1 MKRSL
6 VFIMLILPALVYTQ
20 VTIQPV
26 VPAVGMLQKSQL
38 WNTLIVNSSPE
49 QYVCRID
56 LILRDRVTNL
66 ELFTASTNNF
76 TVAKGA
82 GQFNINSFNPVQYN
96 YLSPGFDTK
105 SQGLIPAGNYIVCYT
120 VNSVGAKPATLADE
134 CIQLDVEPL
143 SPPLLIAPADSTILE
158 VAPAQ
163 FSWIPPT
170 PGEMFTRLN
179 YDIIITQVNEGQK
192 AEEAIQQ
199 NIPFYS
205 EGNLTA
211 SMLTYKASALKFEKD
226 KWYAWQVVARDERN
240 YAGKTETW
248 VFKIGQGTKLD
259 PPVSGVYLQLTDE
272 AKGIYQIS
280 PGKLNLKYFSYH
292 KEYSTR
298 IIFTDDKGNIVKK
311 EKTKIKQGENYLDF
325 DLSGSFR
332 SNTSYTV
339 TLTDKSGKQHS
350 LTFSINT
357 K

>member
-1 MKRSL
+1 M
-6 VFIMLILPALVYTQ
+6 MLILPALVHAQ

-66 ELFTASTNNF
+66 EVFTASTNNF

-143 SPPLLIAPADSTILE
+143 SPPLLIAPADSSILE

-199 NIPFYS
+199 NIPFYT

-248 VFKIGQGTKLD
+248 VFKIKKDARQLVRENTGYVLLEKQGIASSPAYVENNRLNVRYYSYDSDHRGDIILYTA
-259 PPVSGVYLQLTDE
+259 SGTE
-272 AKGIYQIS
+272 
-280 PGKLNLKYFSYH
+280 
-292 KEYSTR
+292 
-298 IIFTDDKGNIVKK
+298 VKK
-311 EKTKIKQGENYLDF
+311 IQQKIAYGNNLFEITLGNEFVKGQLYIVVLVGRDGRRYE
-325 DLSGSFR
+325 GSF
-332 SNTSYTV
+332 YV
-339 TLTDKSGKQHS
+339 TK
-350 LTFSINT
+350 
-357 K
+357 